1 MFLKGK
7 EFKLADYGYETE
19 NDLPRDFRKI
29 YQLYHEYLD
38 EDELSDALVHTK
50 IVIDNHPIVKQHE
63 LDFDSTAMITLA
75 CIFGSIIFP
84 LALFVTIPIIL
95 LMVWNR
101 DRYKRANQRLVPAS
115 EVMEK
120 YHNLCLDRKEGI
132 RRSS

>member
-50 IVIDNHPIVKQHE
+50 IILDNHPIVKQHE
-63 LDFDSTAMITLA
+63 LDFESTAMIA
-75 CIFGSIIFP
+75 AVCILCSIFFP
-84 LALFVTIPIIL
+84 WSLFVTIPIL
-95 LMVWNR
+95 LLLVWNR
-101 DRYKRANQRLVPAS
+101 DKYKRANQKLIPAS
-115 EVMEK
+115 EVVER
-120 YHNLCLDRKEGI
+120 YRNLCLDRKEGI